1 MATGT
6 RSLTSVSSA
15 STSQNKGTTL
25 NNSIT
30 LEKPWYHRHLGM
42 TYPAGTVFVRLL
54 DNPRVWSYVTP
65 DGGSGQV
72 LLGKVIPGLLPLD
85 ISLTR

>member
-54 DNPRVWSYVTP
+54 DNPRVWSYATP
-65 DGGSGQV
+65 DGGSGQT

>member
-1 MATGT
+1 M
-6 RSLTSVSSA
+6 
-15 STSQNKGTTL
+15 

-42 TYPAGTVFVRLL
+42 TYPAGTVFIRLL
-54 DNPRVWSYVTP
+54 DNPSVWSYTTP

>member
-1 MATGT
+1 MATGA
-6 RSLTSVSSA
+6 SPSTSVSSA
-15 STSQNKGTTL
+15 STSQSKGTTL

-42 TYPAGTVFVRLL
+42 TYPAGTVFIRLL
-54 DNPRVWSYVTP
+54 DNPRVWSYATP

-72 LLGKVIPGLLPLD
+72 LLGKDIPGF
-85 ISLTR
+85 

>member
-30 LEKPWYHRHLGM
+30 LEKPWYHRHLGT
-42 TYPAGTVFVRLL
+42 TYPAGTVFIRLL
-54 DNPRVWSYVTP
+54 DNPRVWSYAAP

>member
-1 MATGT
+1 MGTGARPST
-6 RSLTSVSSA
+6 LVSSA

-30 LEKPWYHRHLGM
+30 LEKPWYHRHLGT
-42 TYPAGTVFVRLL
+42 TYPAGTVFIRLL
-54 DNPRVWSYVTP
+54 DNPRVWSYTTP
-65 DGGSGQV
+65 DGGSGQT

>member
-6 RSLTSVSSA
+6 SPSTSVSSA
-15 STSQNKGTTL
+15 STSQSKGTTL

-42 TYPAGTVFVRLL
+42 TYPAGTVFIRLL
-54 DNPRVWSYVTP
+54 DNPRVWSYTTP
-65 DGGSGQV
+65 DGGSGQT

>member
-1 MATGT
+1 MATGA
-6 RSLTSVSSA
+6 SPLTSALSTP
-15 STSQNKGTTL
+15 TSQSKGTTL

-42 TYPAGTVFVRLL
+42 TYPAGTVFIRLL
-54 DNPRVWSYVTP
+54 DNPRVWSYATP

-72 LLGKVIPGLLPLD
+72 LLGKDIPGFCPL
-85 ISLTR
+85 TFP

>member
-6 RSLTSVSSA
+6 SPSTSVSSA
-15 STSQNKGTTL
+15 STSQSKGTTL

-42 TYPAGTVFVRLL
+42 TYPAGTVFIRLL
-54 DNPRVWSYVTP
+54 DNPRVWSYTTP